1 MNSENCHANAIMS
14 NLRLAVK
21 MKNLLKSVHLSVS
34 IVSAHCNDNET
45 KLGLKIA
52 VNYKGNK
59 SEGEKHKSCVMGTSE
74 TGGD

>member
-1 MNSENCHANAIMS
+1 MSPENCHLNVIMS

-21 MKNLLKSVHLSVS
+21 MKDLLKSVHLSVS
-34 IVSAHCNDNET
+34 IISAHCDDNEM

-52 VNYKGNK
+52 INYEGNK
-59 SEGEKHKSCVMGTSE
+59 SEGEKHKSRVMGMSE

>member
-1 MNSENCHANAIMS
+1 MS
-14 NLRLAVK
+14 NLHLAVK

-34 IVSAHCNDNET
+34 IISAHCNDNET

-52 VNYKGNK
+52 INYEGNK
-59 SEGEKHKSCVMGTSE
+59 SEGEKHKSYVMGMSE